1 MATRATYDMMMSSRR
16 PNRRSDE
23 ELLPDEAI
31 GISGIGK
38 TLERIA
44 CKVKRHYGSETVVL
58 PCHEQLTER
67 NFMKVPPCRSRSET
81 RAEEASQRRPW
92 VSSMILENDNGH
104 VTDSLEVNR
113 MTRYEDRFTGGESGE
128 VQHTRQKVTCRTLE
142 TTCALRGSY

>member
-81 RAEEASQRRPW
+81 RAEEASQAKA
-92 VSSMILENDNGH
+92 VGILND
-104 VTDSLEVNR
+104 LRER
-113 MTRYEDRFTGGESGE
+113 QWTRNRFTGGESDDSTQDE
-128 VQHTRQKVTCRTLE
+128 M
-142 TTCALRGSY
+142 